1 MQTEVLKLT
10 GMTCGGCASKVSRAL
25 QAVAGVS
32 GVAVSWSDAS
42 ATVQYDGQR
51 TSPTALKA
59 AVRLAGYGVQG
70 ADSGPPA
77 AERDK
82 TLCCG

>member
-1 MQTEVLKLT
+1 MQTETLRLT
-10 GMTCGGCASKVSRAL
+10 GMTCGACASKVLRAL
-25 QAVAGVS
+25 QTVAGVS
-32 GVAVSWSDAS
+32 GVAVSWSDS
-42 ATVQYDGQR
+42 LATVQFDAQR